1 MAGEISREF
10 KVHLIKAVFDKDEFN
25 KIMATA
31 NPYQLSDIQEFL
43 WEALLYVG
51 HDDQGNKL
59 TRNDVTARML
69 STVDYWRSQLCGEP
83 LDTCRGRSCF
93 VSHPVCAGNKLRGQI
108 DVLRQMFD
116 RRRQRAD
123 QENDALTMM
132 LMYYV
137 NENDYAAGGI
147 YKQELQPKLTVGS
160 RVLDGPT
167 LTKVIDAM
175 TQVIHEAQH
184 FEVFTKAIVVGDAR
198 LMVHARRC
206 DGDAST
212 AYVAAVTPEGENSD
226 QVDLVMKK
234 IDAAIK
240 RIRTQ
245 STEHTEA

>member
-25 KIMATA
+25 KIMESA

-51 HDDQGNKL
+51 RDEKGDKL
-59 TRNDVTARML
+59 TRDDVTGRML

-108 DVLRQMFD
+108 DIMRQMFD

-123 QENDALTMM
+123 QEGDALTMM

-137 NENDYAAGGI
+137 NESDFAAGGI
-147 YKQELQPKLTVGS
+147 YDQSLQARLTVGS
-160 RVLDGPT
+160 RVLDGTT
-167 LTKVIDAM
+167 LHKVIDAM
-175 TQVIHEAQH
+175 TSVIHEAEH
-184 FEVFTKAIVVGDAR
+184 SEAFTKAIVVGDAR
-198 LMVHARRC
+198 LTVHARKC
-206 DGDAST
+206 EGDPNSAFVS
-212 AYVAAVTPEGENSD
+212 VVTSEGEKD
-226 QVDLVMKK
+226 DKVDAVMKK

-240 RIRTQ
+240 RIRIQ
-245 STEHTEA
+245 SSENVQA

>member
-1 MAGEISREF
+1 MSGELTREF
-10 KVHLIKAVFDKDEFN
+10 KVHLIKAVFDKNEFDQ
-25 KIMATA
+25 IMTSA

-51 HDDQGNKL
+51 RDEKGEKL
-59 TRNDVTARML
+59 TRDAVTSRML

-108 DVLRQMFD
+108 EVIRQMFD

-123 QENDALTMM
+123 QEDDALMM
-132 LMYYV
+132 TLMYYV
-137 NENDYAAGGI
+137 NENDYAAAGL
-147 YKQELQPKLTVGS
+147 YKNDLQPRLTVGS

-167 LTKVIDAM
+167 LHKVIAAM
-175 TQVIHEAQH
+175 TQVVHEAKN
-184 FEVFTKAIVVGDAR
+184 FEVFTKVVVVGDAR

-206 DGDAST
+206 DGNANS
-212 AYVAAVTPEGENSD
+212 AYVASVTPEGENSEK
-226 QVDLVMKK
+226 VDLVMKK

-240 RIRTQ
+240 RIQMQT
-245 STEHTEA
+245 AAV